1 MLTFFRR
8 RERSPEGCEDM
19 KNILPLQLKGKQ
31 GGFG

>member
-1 MLTFFRR
+1 MLAFFRR
-8 RERSPEGCEDM
+8 RERSSEGCEGV